1 MKLSEDYFRRR
12 RKSFRRRIVATSGVI
27 IVVVVALLTF
37 IFWVKATV
45 VEVIPETASMTAQRT
60 LNGWGWVQQ
69 DKVYLLAHKA
79 RLEISATGFITE
91 TILLE
96 HDTLER
102 HITVELKEAPALIK
116 ASATPADPK
125 IQWQIDAKYAGSGAN
140 LQATVEPGTHTLEV
154 SHPYYQSQKTSI
166 DLARGTEKTLEF
178 ILEPIQGRIKL
189 SSEPEGMPVLLN
201 DESIGLTP
209 VSLVRQG
216 GLYRLQIETSD
227 FQTINDT
234 VEITYQQ
241 PIVNRNYKLVYK
253 KALLS
258 FKLTPPGGQ
267 LLVDGKMITTNNI
280 PIEIDTMRELI
291 INYAKA
297 GYFPQ
302 TIKRTLKPN
311 QKDHI
316 SISLKAEFGEIVINA
331 TPQANLELDGEAIGQ
346 TPQTLR
352 LSAIPHTIHLS
363 KPGYRTVQKVIRP
376 SSRRTIQINEALMTE
391 QQARLAE
398 SPTTFKNSIGIE
410 LVLFKPNKTA
420 NYELGAHR
428 SEKGQRANEILRT
441 VRLDKAFYVSR
452 TEISAKHY
460 HAFNSRIP
468 ISNLAVNNVSWNDAA
483 FFCNWLSEQEK
494 LPLFYITD
502 NNIITGYDPDSA
514 GYRLPSEAEWE
525 WLARYANRSTSV
537 QFIWGEQ
544 TIIPK
549 NIGNLA
555 DESAKNNVAVYIPNY
570 NDGYSMLA
578 PIGSFKRDSAGLYD
592 LAGNIAE
599 WVHDVYIVENTA
611 SIQRN
616 PLGVSNNTG
625 RSGHV
630 VKGSSWRSGTLL
642 ELRSVYRRRAIGKA
656 DDIGFRIARYI
667 Y

>member
-1 MKLSEDYFRRR
+1 MKLSEDYFRRQ
-12 RKSFRRRIVATSGVI
+12 RKSFRRRIIAISGVVI
-27 IVVVVALLTF
+27 AIAITLFTF
-37 IFWVKATV
+37 IFWIKAVV
-45 VEVIPETASMTAQRT
+45 VEVLPETASMTAQRV
-60 LNGWGWVQQ
+60 LSGWGWVQQ
-69 DKVYLLAHKA
+69 DKVYLLAREA
-79 RLEISATGFITE
+79 SLEISATGFITE

-96 HDTLER
+96 HDTLAR
-102 HITVELKEAPALIK
+102 RISVELKEAPALIN

-140 LQATVEPGTHTLEV
+140 LQATLEPGTHTLEV

-178 ILEPIQGRIKL
+178 ALQPIQGQINL
-189 SSEPEGMPVLLN
+189 ASEPESMPILLN
-201 DESIGLTP
+201 DESVGVTP
-209 VSLVRQG
+209 VSLARQG
-216 GLYRLQIETSD
+216 GLYRLRIETSD
-227 FQTINDT
+227 FETIDDT
-234 VEITYQQ
+234 VEITYQE
-241 PIVNRNYKLVYK
+241 PIVTRNYKLVHK

-258 FKLTPPGGQ
+258 FKLTPPDGQ
-267 LLVDGKMITTNNI
+267 LLVDGKMITTNDM

-311 QKDHI
+311 QKDRI
-316 SISLKAEFGEIVINA
+316 SISLQAEFGEVVINA

-363 KPGYRTVQKVIRP
+363 KPGYRTVQKIIRP
-376 SSRRTIQINEALMTE
+376 SSRRSTQINETLITE

-398 SPTTFKNSIGIE
+398 SPTTFKNSIGVE
-410 LVLFKPNKTA
+410 LVLFKPDKTA

-452 TEISAKHY
+452 TEISARHY
-460 HAFNSRIP
+460 HAFNSQIP
-468 ISNLAVNNVSWNDAA
+468 ISNLALNNVSWNDAA
-483 FFCNWLSEQEK
+483 LFCNRLSEQEK

-502 NNIITGYDPDSA
+502 NNIITGYDADSI

-525 WLARYANRSTSV
+525 WLARYANRSASV
-537 QFIWGEQ
+537 QFIWGNQ
-544 TIIPK
+544 TTIPK
-549 NIGNLA
+549 NAANLA
-555 DESAKNNVAVYIPNY
+555 DESAKNNVAVYIPRY
-570 NDGYSMLA
+570 NDGYPKLA
-578 PIGSFKRDSAGLYD
+578 PIGSFKQDRAGLYD
-592 LAGNIAE
+592 LAGNVAE
-599 WVHDVYIVENTA
+599 WVHDVYIVEDTA
-611 SIQRN
+611 SILRN
-616 PLGVSNNTG
+616 PLGVSDNTG

-630 VKGSSWRSGTLL
+630 VKGSSWRSGTLS

-656 DDIGFRIARYI
+656 DDIGFRIARYL